1 METIFKYLKQ
11 PSTWK
16 GIVSI
21 ATGFGVALSPEQIA
35 AIVAVGVSVVGVID
49 TFWDEDKNK

>member
-16 GIVSI
+16 GII
-21 ATGFGVALSPEQIA
+21 GIITGFGVALTPDQVA
-35 AIVAVGVSVVGVID
+35 AIVAAGVAVIGLID
-49 TFWDEDKNK
+49 VFMDEDK